1 LFKGLPKGRLIS
13 TFLNSFNKTWYDM
26 TAHVIS
32 YIRFKSGYLIMF
44 RFVWQASLTQQ
55 LSYEI

>member
-32 YIRFKSGYLIMF
+32 YIRFKSVIWLCSDLCDKQ
-44 RFVWQASLTQQ
+44 V
-55 LSYEI
+55 